1 MSLAFDYRGRDGA
14 GKLVKG
20 RLDAASEGAVV
31 QRLRGMGVSPI
42 AITEAKAGTG
52 LQTEIKIPGFEKGV
66 GLKDLAI
73 MSRQASTMLTSGL
86 SLLRTLTIL
95 ADQTENKKLK
105 DILGK
110 VRDDVERGVSFSD
123 AVAKYPVDFPPIMIN
138 MIRAGETGGFLDQA
152 MDSIATNFEKEH
164 KLRSTIKSAMTYP
177 VVVLVMSLVAVAIML
192 IFIVPIFQDMFSSLG
207 GTLPLPTQILVTLSH
222 AMRYIAIPLAIVVVL
237 AWLWWRANKNTER
250 VRAFIDPIT
259 LKLPVFGPLQ
269 KKIVIARFARNF
281 SNMIGAG
288 VPILQALRIVG
299 EVSNNFVV
307 KRALDNVAEAVRKGE
322 SIAVPLAAQ
331 SVFPAMVTQM
341 VAVGEDAGSLEIM
354 LEKIAV
360 FYDAEVEATTD
371 ALTSLI
377 EPLLIAFL
385 GVVVGGMII
394 ALYMP
399 IFQITNVVQ
408 NAS

>member
-95 ADQTENKKLK
+95 SDQTENKKLK

-222 AMRYIAIPLAIVVVL
+222 AMRYIAIPLAVVVVL

-250 VRAFIDPIT
+250 VRAFLDPIT